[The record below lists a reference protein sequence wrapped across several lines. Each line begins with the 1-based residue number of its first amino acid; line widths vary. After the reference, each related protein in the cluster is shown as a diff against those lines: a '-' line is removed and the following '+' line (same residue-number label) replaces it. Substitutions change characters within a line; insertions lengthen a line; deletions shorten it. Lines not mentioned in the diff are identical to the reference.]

1 MLKLKER
8 DESVKEEKHREENPK
23 KSKKKIIAI
32 VSIIVV
38 LLLIL
43 LACSTVFGLV
53 NMNSDKIV
61 NGISIGNVDVSGKTK
76 EEAKKILEE
85 KINSKKTEDFKIKTN
100 VKTEED
106 KDYTGVIS
114 FEQIKVNYNLDESIE
129 QAYAIGRD
137 SNVFVNNFNVLKTL
151 IAKNAMDII

>member
-76 EEAKKILEE
+76 EEAKKNI
-85 KINSKKTEDFKIKTN
+85 
-100 VKTEED
+100 
-106 KDYTGVIS
+106 
-114 FEQIKVNYNLDESIE
+114 
-129 QAYAIGRD
+129 RR
-137 SNVFVNNFNVLKTL
+137 
-151 IAKNAMDII
+151 KN